1 MTLIKGLY
9 DCAESKFRIC
19 KLKYVDHQIWEISDF
34 DGDRKKS
41 RRNGQAS
48 NVQYLYIIAPQI
60 KDVLEKW
67 LKLYRN
73 AEEFK
78 KE

>member
-19 KLKYVDHQIWEISDF
+19 KLKYVDYQIWKISHS
-34 DGDRKKS
+34 DGDWKKG

-48 NVQYLYIIAPQI
+48 NVQYIYIVAPQI

-73 AEEFK
+73 AKEFK